1 MKKQTI
7 YQCEICGT
15 VYKERIDCEN
25 CERSHKVKAAIV
37 NTRYLSQ
44 KQNQQG
50 FPQAVE
56 LEFSD
61 GSRAWYKRG

>member
-1 MKKQTI
+1 MKEQII

-15 VYKERIDCEN
+15 PYRERLACKN
-25 CERSHKVKAAIV
+25 CEKSHKVKAAIV
-37 NTRYLSQ
+37 NARYLSQ